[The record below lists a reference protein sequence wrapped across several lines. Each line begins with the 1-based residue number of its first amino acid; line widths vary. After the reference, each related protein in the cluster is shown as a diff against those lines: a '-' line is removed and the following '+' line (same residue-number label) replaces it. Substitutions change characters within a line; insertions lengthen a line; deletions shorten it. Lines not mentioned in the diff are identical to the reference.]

1 MRRRKFLAA
10 IGVASLATGL
20 ITLTS
25 TLIQAQDAGAAAA
38 MLTYLDI
45 RPQANQKL
53 DEPLHGFEDSNLAEL
68 PKGEQA
74 FKGVKFKI
82 DEGYICLGST
92 LAIEKPDKVQGIG
105 VGQAFTKLH
114 ILHGDAFGA
123 HGEPG
128 SPGFVEDGTEV
139 GEYTLYYEDGTSASI
154 PIVYGKD
161 VRDWWSWDKPV
172 DITRGQIAWEGKSA
186 AARKAGQLVRL
197 YMVTWENPKPDQ
209 KVLSIDYVSTFKS
222 AAAPFLVAI
231 TLERK

>member
-114 ILHGDAFGA
+114 ISSRGCIRGSRRT
-123 HGEPG
+123 GKPG
-128 SPGFVEDGTEV
+128 LCGGW
-139 GEYTLYYEDGTSASI
+139 Y
-154 PIVYGKD
+154 
-161 VRDWWSWDKPV
+161 
-172 DITRGQIAWEGKSA
+172 RGWRIHA
-186 AARKAGQLVRL
+186 LL
-197 YMVTWENPKPDQ
+197 
-209 KVLSIDYVSTFKS
+209 
-222 AAAPFLVAI
+222 
-231 TLERK
+231 

>member
-1 MRRRKFLAA
+1 M
-10 IGVASLATGL
+10 
-20 ITLTS
+20 
-25 TLIQAQDAGAAAA
+25 
-38 MLTYLDI
+38 
-45 RPQANQKL
+45 
-53 DEPLHGFEDSNLAEL
+53 
-68 PKGEQA
+68 
-74 FKGVKFKI
+74 
-82 DEGYICLGST
+82 
-92 LAIEKPDKVQGIG
+92 
-105 VGQAFTKLH
+105 
-114 ILHGDAFGA
+114 
-123 HGEPG
+123 
-128 SPGFVEDGTEV
+128 EDGTEV